1 MHTAHCTLTYNMA
14 DLGGRVFNFER
25 VEQAE
30 AYLQQNPPELTDLSV
45 YLDDHRE
52 GLRHITYNTF
62 FCPGVYAYAL
72 REKQWEDGYYR
83 RTGRHWKEH
92 PREADTAELD
102 REACLR
108 LLGLEPG
115 FTPSELATAYR
126 VAIKMNH
133 PDKVAALADEFKTLA
148 EARTKLINQAY
159 STLRVAR
166 EA

>member
-1 MHTAHCTLTYNMA
+1 MG
-14 DLGGRVFNFER
+14 DLGGRVFNFASA
-25 VEQAE
+25 EQAE

-83 RTGRHWKEH
+83 RTGRHWKD
-92 PREADTAELD
+92 RGRDDNDLG

-115 FTPSELATAYR
+115 FTPRELVTAYR
-126 VAIKMNH
+126 AAIKLNH

-148 EARTKLINQAY
+148 EARTRLINEAY
-159 STLRVAR
+159 SKLRLAR